1 MKLKSLISRLGGRI
15 QSVQEETF
23 DLFAQELPSHNLG
36 FVDSKSPV
44 LELSIAGRDLTIHQS
59 PSVLASN
66 RAGGTTGAV
75 LWKITPAF
83 AEWVSAPD
91 NILFASGA
99 LSEGSAVIELGC
111 GISPI
116 VGLLLAPRVSH
127 YVLTDQP
134 YVARLVE
141 QNLAANKDLLQGPGR
156 AASRRRSRGTRA
168 PERKPAAG
176 TGRIAFVPVDWE
188 RDEVTP
194 TLAGAVAARSF
205 DAVIACDCIYN
216 EALIDPLVQTC
227 ADTCRLRADDGS
239 GSGGASPCV
248 CVVAQQLRDHDVF
261 EGWLVRFAESFDV
274 WRVPDSCLPETL
286 RSNSGFVVHIG
297 ILKGT
302 VGLDQM

>member
-1 MKLKSLISRLGGRI
+1 MSL
-15 QSVQEETF
+15 T
-23 DLFAQELPSHNLG
+23 
-36 FVDSKSPV
+36 
-44 LELSIAGRDLTIHQS
+44 
-59 PSVLASN
+59 ASQ
-66 RAGGTTGAV
+66 V

-91 NILFASGA
+91 NILFASGV
-99 LSEGSAVIELGC
+99 LSEGSTVIELGC

-116 VGLLLAPRVSH
+116 VGLLLAPRISR

-141 QNLAANKDLLQGPGR
+141 QNLEANKDMLQGPGR
-156 AASRRRSRGTRA
+156 ATSRRRSRPTRA
-168 PERKPAAG
+168 PEQKPAAG
-176 TGRIAFVPVDWE
+176 TGRIGFVPVDWE

-194 TLAGAVAARSF
+194 TLAGAVPARSF

-227 ADTCRLRADDGS
+227 ADACRLRADDGS
-239 GSGGASPCV
+239 GSGSGEANPCV
-248 CVVAQQLRDHDVF
+248 CIVAQQLRDHDVF

-274 WRVPDSCLPETL
+274 WRVPDSCLPEAL